1 MKNSHPLLERAIEL
15 AVINHKGQTDKA
27 DQPYI
32 LHPLRL
38 MMSMDTDEKR
48 IVAVLHDIVEDTP
61 ITLDNL
67 REEGFGEKIVAAID
81 CVTKRDGEDYDSFIK
96 RISKNPIA
104 TEVKLAD
111 LNDNMDLSRLADVTE
126 KDLLRVA
133 KYQRA
138 VKRLRNGTKEGGDH
152 EDGI

>member
-81 CVTKRDGEDYDSFIK
+81 CVTKRDGELEEIAFDKILNRIRKLGIEAKIHLNYQSLTMKVIDQLYDLICF
-96 RISKNPIA
+96 
-104 TEVKLAD
+104 L
-111 LNDNMDLSRLADVTE
+111 
-126 KDLLRVA
+126 
-133 KYQRA
+133 
-138 VKRLRNGTKEGGDH
+138 
-152 EDGI
+152 